1 MSNSLYSLFY
11 LQLRHYLPPN
21 AKCIL
26 ESKSSSPPIAM
37 PLTYGTFLCMTKTGN
52 PGVLAVPT
60 SLAAPPTLAA
70 FSEVCSGAN
79 ECH

>member
-1 MSNSLYSLFY
+1 
-11 LQLRHYLPPN
+11 
-21 AKCIL
+21 
-26 ESKSSSPPIAM
+26 M